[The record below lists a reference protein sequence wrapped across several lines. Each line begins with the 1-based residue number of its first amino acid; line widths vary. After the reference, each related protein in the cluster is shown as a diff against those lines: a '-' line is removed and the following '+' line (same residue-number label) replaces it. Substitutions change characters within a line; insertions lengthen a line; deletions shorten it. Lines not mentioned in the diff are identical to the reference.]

1 MNTTLQ
7 EYIYL
12 HFEVKEPDD
21 LQKIASFFKK
31 TQLKKGEYF
40 LQTGKNCDK
49 LSFIDSGILRI
60 YVELE
65 EKEITQWISTK
76 GYFVTDIQSFIFN
89 SEARWTIQAL
99 EDTEL
104 FTIYREDYQR
114 LSELVPKW
122 NELEKLFLI
131 KCFSFLEN
139 RMFSHLSMSAE
150 ERYDFFYQTNKEL
163 FSQVPQ
169 QYIVSML
176 GMTPETFSRIRK
188 KQLK

>member
-7 EYIYL
+7 EYISL
-12 HFEVKEPDD
+12 HFEVKELED
-21 LQKIASFFKK
+21 LQKIASFFKR

-49 LSFIDSGILRI
+49 LSFIDFGILRI

-65 EKEITQWISTK
+65 EKEITQWISIK

-89 SEARWTIQAL
+89 SLARWTIQAL

-150 ERYDFFYQTNKEL
+150 DRYDFFYQTNKEL
-163 FSQVPQ
+163 FHLVPQ
-169 QYIVSML
+169 QYIASML